1 MSSIRTAGRAPA
13 RLDLGL
19 LDDSDLKAA
28 LAKRGLSL
36 TVSEARRL
44 VALIGRDPSPVEARL
59 FDILWSE
66 HCSYKSS
73 RTVLKRLPAAGSE
86 VLIGPGEDVGVV
98 HLGTH
103 AGVRYALVIGH
114 ESHNH
119 PSQVL
124 PVEGAATG
132 IGGIVR
138 DVFCMGAEVMG
149 VLDALR
155 FGDPLGP
162 QAVRV
167 RDIAQGVVQGVMEYG
182 NALGVPN
189 LGGDVFFDPSYD
201 DNCLVNVVALGVC
214 PESRIVRSRVP
225 EAARRE
231 PYVLI
236 LIGKPTDLT
245 GFGGAS
251 FASAILDA
259 ERAHEQKAAVQ
270 VHDPF
275 LKRVLFE
282 ATEAVFDLCA
292 TAGVDIGFKDLGA
305 GGLACAAV
313 ELAAAGGMGMDVDLS
328 AVPVDRPGHLPEVIA
343 CAETQERFAL
353 VAPARMAP
361 QILAIYN
368 QDFELPALY
377 PGAAAAVVGKVLGE
391 DRFILRHHRARV
403 ADLPATVVTAGISHE
418 RAAAPLKPPP
428 AAVPPRSPR
437 PDGSPEALLLAL
449 LARPNLASREFIFRG
464 YDTDVRGRAVVRP
477 GEGDAGVIA
486 PVEGALFGLAVAVGG
501 TPAYGAI
508 DPHLAA
514 VHATCEAM
522 RNVACVGAEPI
533 ALTDCLNYGSP
544 EDPAVF
550 AAFVAGVDG
559 IAAAARGIGRRHDPA
574 APVPVVSGNVSFYN
588 QSASGRAI
596 VPSPIVACAGRL
608 ADWSRAVTLRV
619 KAPGSRLVLVGA
631 RRPELGGSEL
641 LAALDGGLGDGAPQ
655 EGALRLRAP
664 LPLPPLDLGAE
675 RRALYTVLDLIDR
688 GLVRACHD
696 IASGGLLIGVVEML
710 LGVTGAPAIGAEIEV
725 GPVAGE
731 DLPHLPLLF
740 GEAPGYVLEVP
751 GPQAPKALGLFAAQG
766 VAAWELGATTE
777 GTRLKV
783 RRGGEELVDIDLAQL
798 AEIHRSALAAVL
810 E

>member
-1 MSSIRTAGRAPA
+1 MSPTRTASRAPA
-13 RLDLGL
+13 RLDLGD
-19 LDDSDLKAA
+19 LDDSNLKAA
-28 LAKRGLSL
+28 LAKQGLSL
-36 TVSEARRL
+36 TVGEARRL
-44 VALIGRDPSPVEARL
+44 LGLIGRDPSPVEARL

-73 RTVLKRLPAAGSE
+73 RTVLKRLPVAGSE
-86 VLIGPGEDVGVV
+86 VLIGPGEDAGVV
-98 HLGTH
+98 HLGVH

-162 QAVRV
+162 HAERV
-167 RDIAQGVVQGVMEYG
+167 RDIAQGVVQGIMEYG

-259 ERAHEQKAAVQ
+259 ERAHEQKGAVQ

-282 ATEAVFDLCA
+282 ATEAVFDCCA
-292 TAGVDIGFKDLGA
+292 AGGVEIGFKDLGA

-313 ELAAAGGMGMDVDLS
+313 ELAALAGMGMEVDLS
-328 AVPVDRPGHLPEVIA
+328 AVPVDHPGHLPEVIA

-368 QDFELPALY
+368 RDFELGALY

-391 DRFILRHHRARV
+391 DRFILRHQRTRV
-403 ADLPATVVTAGISHE
+403 ADLPATVVTAGILHE
-418 RAAAPLKPPP
+418 RTAAPPKPAP
-428 AAVPPRSPR
+428 AAPASRKLEA
-437 PDGSPEALLLAL
+437 DPEALLAAL
-449 LARPNLASREFIFRG
+449 LGRPNLASREFVFRG

-486 PVEGALFGLAVAVGG
+486 PVDGAAFGLAVAVDG

-508 DPHLAA
+508 DPYLAA
-514 VHATCEAM
+514 VHAACEAM

-544 EDPAVF
+544 EDPEVF

-588 QSASGRAI
+588 ESLSGKAI

-608 ADWSRAVTLRV
+608 ADWSRAMTLRV

-631 RRPELGGSEL
+631 RRAELGGAEVWRAL
-641 LAALDGGLGDGAPQ
+641 EGDRDEKLAAGGWVAGG
-655 EGALRLRAP
+655 G
-664 LPLPPLDLGAE
+664 PLPPVDFAVE
-675 RRALYTVLDLIDR
+675 RSALVAVLDLIDR
-688 GLVRACHD
+688 GQVLACHD
-696 IASGGLLIGVVEML
+696 IAAGGLLVAVAEML
-710 LGVTGAPAIGAEIEV
+710 LGVTGEPAIGADLELGRCAPPELSV
-725 GPVAGE
+725 VA
-731 DLPHLPLLF
+731 LCF
-740 GEAPGYVLEVP
+740 GEAPGYLLEVEAT
-751 GPQAPKALGLFAAQG
+751 QMAA
-766 VAAWELGATTE
+766 VLDLAAERSVEAWELGVTTQHP
-777 GTRLKV
+777 RLRV
-783 RRGGEELVDIDLAQL
+783 ERGGVALVDCDLARL
-798 AEIHRSALAAVL
+798 AEIHRGALARAL